1 MSSCLRLSTSKI
13 AVALILAALLLTSCC
28 VHKRDPLLT
37 ALERS
42 GYSQLA
48 GSPEIAKFLAKLA
61 GRTAEAEGLTIATS
75 ALGRPVDALLISSEM
90 HRFKDGLPSPDKITL
105 MLVGS
110 QHGTEPSGAE
120 ALLLAAREIVE
131 GSLHSYVED
140 MNFVLIPNSNPD
152 GRDLHRR
159 LNGNGVNLST
169 NFTVLSEPE
178 SRGIMEALYTWK
190 PEVVLD
196 VHESA
201 VLKKKSLAKQGY
213 LIDFEAQFEGANNP
227 NVDCEIRTF
236 SFDRLLPHV
245 IARVNG
251 HGLHAQRYIGE
262 ITDIK
267 QPITHGGLSL
277 RNLRNVAG
285 MMGSFSFLLENKLDP
300 STGAYP
306 TPRNIRARVAKQYLC
321 ISSFLRSCH
330 TYRAEIIRLAGNAR
344 TRWQNHQTEEPL
356 FLIAAYIADPKQ
368 PCIALPLKKLE
379 TGERVKRSFRYHGRV
394 ACRSALTLPVAYIVT
409 AHQKAIQDVLD
420 RHHVKYEM
428 VDEAAELSVE
438 IQPPMGRQDT
448 MTRPGHGG
456 NDDVARNRLEKYAPR
471 QGDLMIN
478 LDQPSR
484 RLIPLLLEPESST
497 SIFKSEAYAHLVD
510 GRRGS
515 FVHRVYTLQRKTKS
529 LSSI

>member
-1 MSSCLRLSTSKI
+1 MRRCPRLSTSKI
-13 AVALILAALLLTSCC
+13 AVALTLTALLLSSCC

-42 GYSQLA
+42 GYSQLTS
-48 GSPEIAKFLAKLA
+48 SPEIAKFLAELA

-75 ALGRPVDALLISSEM
+75 ALGRPVDALLVSSEV
-90 HRFKDGLPSPDKITL
+90 HRFKVGLPSPDKITL

-120 ALLLAAREIVE
+120 ALLLVAREIVE
-131 GSLHSYVED
+131 GSLHSCVED
-140 MNFVLIPNSNPD
+140 MNFVFIPNSNPD

-159 LNGNGVNLST
+159 VNGHGVNLST
-169 NFTVLSEPE
+169 NFGILSEPE

-201 VLKKKSLAKQGY
+201 ALKKKSLGKQGY

-227 NVDCEIRTF
+227 NVDCGIRTF
-236 SFDRLLPHV
+236 SFNRLLPDL
-245 IARVNG
+245 IARVNA

-267 QPITHGGLSL
+267 QPITHGGLSV

-300 STGAYP
+300 STGTYP
-306 TPRNIRARVAKQYLC
+306 TARNIRARVAKQYLC
-321 ISSFLRSCH
+321 ISSFLKSCH

-344 TRWQNHQTEEPL
+344 TRWKNHQTEEPL
-356 FLIAAYIADPKQ
+356 FLIATYIADPNQ
-368 PCIALPLKKLE
+368 PRIALPLKKLE
-379 TGERVKRSFRYHGRV
+379 TGERVKRSFRYHGTV
-394 ACRSALTLPVAYIVT
+394 ACRSALTLPAAYIIT
-409 AHQKAIQDVLD
+409 AHQRAIQDVLD

-428 VDEAAELSVE
+428 VDQPAELSVE
-438 IQPPMGRQDT
+438 IQPPVGEQDT
-448 MTRPGHGG
+448 MTSPGHGS
-456 NDDVARNRLEKYAPR
+456 NDDVATNRFEKYAPQ

-497 SIFKSEAYAHLVD
+497 SIFKSEAYAPFVD
-510 GRRGS
+510 GRSES
-515 FVHRVYTLQRKTKS
+515 FVYRVYTFG
-529 LSSI
+529 SSPD